1 MKDKVSHNAIK
12 KKMSLCFQLLK
23 YVDTHNTM
31 LNVTTR
37 LAVSIRNIP
46 PWDFEWNDTTPQ
58 KHRRDLTVDDL
69 LPNEEDGQALF
80 EKAVLHTMQ
89 VITENFPSIGSLKK
103 FLPSPEIT
111 CPHKSVV
118 VPQKVLFRDEK
129 YTDENIQILRQYIK
143 DCKFTGNPQVQCGN
157 FKNV

>member
-12 KKMSLCFQLLK
+12 KKIVIIFSIIEISRYSQHHVECDNKTGSIHPQ
-23 YVDTHNTM
+23 HNSM
-31 LNVTTR
+31 GFR
-37 LAVSIRNIP
+37 M
-46 PWDFEWNDTTPQ
+46 EWHNSTEAPAWS
-58 KHRRDLTVDDL
+58 VDDL

-80 EKAVLHTMQ
+80 EKAVLYTMQ